1 MFIKYYFYF
10 RSNKKFLSSSMVFI
24 RIAYDKAKTTTAMP
38 SDYYDLVNEK
48 DFAYNYNDDHQMRRE
63 EPLTSLKMAS
73 TNDYEDKI
81 FEDPE
86 EQRNP
91 KRQDFGIEHDR
102 IPENRVQC
110 MYTGYNQCDKNEVC
124 KPIKSMVQRRRR
136 KEQGI
141 CQCKDGFERNPK
153 GKCIKMDVQL
163 SNDYSSESK
172 ELSKESTAIPVERLV
187 VSAGGSHE
195 IQLPNNKI
203 TLSAFVVPES
213 GSPSSSSLSKYT
225 YKWNLVW
232 RSQSGDDEYGN
243 MEGTTSQEL
252 KLSNLKAGNYTFKV
266 EVKGDHAKGEAL
278 VNVTVHPPHRIN
290 QPPIAVI
297 QPSNSTVQLPNKD
310 TVLEGS
316 FSKDDNNEIAKFK
329 WELINFPIAY
339 KDIPSSDPSLTS
351 GQTLQLKNLVPGFY
365 QVKLTVTDKDGASNS
380 TIANVTVLKEI
391 DYPPTANAGPDA
403 VIYLPQNEVC

>member
-1 MFIKYYFYF
+1 
-10 RSNKKFLSSSMVFI
+10 MVLI
-24 RIAYDKAKTTTAMP
+24 RIADNRAMTTTTTMP
-38 SDYYDLVNEK
+38 SDYYDLFNEK

-63 EPLTSLKMAS
+63 EPLTSPKMTS

-86 EQRNP
+86 QQQNLRQQNLR
-91 KRQDFGIEHDR
+91 RQDFGIQHDT
-102 IPENRVQC
+102 IPDDRVQQDIMGQRVQC

-141 CQCKDGFERNPK
+141 CQCKDGFERNQK

-172 ELSKESTAIPVERLV
+172 ESSKESTAIPVERLV

-351 GQTLQLKNLVPGFY
+351 GQTLQLKNLIPGFY

-391 DYPPTANAGPDA
+391 DYPPTANAGPDV
-403 VIYLPQNEVC
+403 VIHLPQNEVC